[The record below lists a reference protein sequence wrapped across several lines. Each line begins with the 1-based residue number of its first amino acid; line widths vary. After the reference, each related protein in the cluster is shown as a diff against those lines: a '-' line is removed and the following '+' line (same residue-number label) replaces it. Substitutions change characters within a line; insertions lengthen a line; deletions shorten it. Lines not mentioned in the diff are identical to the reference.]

1 MIKIEEQITKYFNT
15 KKEVIAVY
23 LFGSYAAD
31 KERNSSDVDI
41 GIFLDGRAPDF
52 FAEKRN
58 EYIVELG
65 RVLRKDIDPVILNS
79 ASTELLR
86 QVFFKGN
93 CILVKDVKK
102 LARYKT
108 FIFAEIAEMGYYR
121 GRMQSGFIRKVR
133 EAK

>member
-1 MIKIEEQITKYFNT
+1 MQIEEQITKYFNT

-23 LFGSYAAD
+23 LFGSYAAG
-31 KERNSSDVDI
+31 KEHDSSDVDI

-86 QVFFKGN
+86 QVFFKGK
-93 CILVKDVKK
+93 CILVKDEKQLV
-102 LARYKT
+102 RHKT

-121 GRMQSGFIRKVR
+121 SRMESGFIRMVM